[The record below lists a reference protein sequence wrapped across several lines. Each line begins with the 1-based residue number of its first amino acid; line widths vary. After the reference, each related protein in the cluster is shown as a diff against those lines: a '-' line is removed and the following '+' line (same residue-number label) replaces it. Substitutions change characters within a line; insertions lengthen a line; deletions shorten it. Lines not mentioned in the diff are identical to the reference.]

1 MRPALL
7 LFFASL
13 LPATLLHAQD
23 GGAFRG
29 TEAPQQVAVTF
40 VGHVREPDA
49 AALLRGLGYRIE
61 QTHFRS
67 VFLWAAADTL
77 LTPQEMARLRSIPG
91 VLYAEQED
99 ARAMQDYY
107 VEQLD
112 RPKKLEFRPVSVYD
126 PLFTPTSISRFN
138 VYVTFESYVTE
149 AAARQGAAQVRGLYV
164 RKVTKQPN
172 EVVVWMNVGWSQEA
186 IRWLEG
192 QALVERVAF
201 VQR

>member
-1 MRPALL
+1 M
-7 LFFASL
+7 
-13 LPATLLHAQD
+13 
-23 GGAFRG
+23 
-29 TEAPQQVAVTF
+29 
-40 VGHVREPDA
+40 REPDA
-49 AALLRGLGYRIE
+49 SALLRGLGYRIE
-61 QTHFRS
+61 KTYFRS

-77 LTPQEMARLRSIPG
+77 LTPEQMARLRSIPG
-91 VLYAEQED
+91 VIYAEQED

-112 RPKKLEFRPVSVYD
+112 RPKKMDFRPVSVYD

-138 VYVTFESYVTE
+138 VYVTFECHITE
-149 AAARQGAAQVRGLYV
+149 AQARQAAAQVRGLFV

-172 EVVVWMNVGWSQEA
+172 EAVVWMNAGWSQEA